1 MLVQLEIHFTVIV
14 ASLTNTDVHISIAAF
29 PSSCPPDN
37 SAYYH
42 HTHQQFTFAVSSC
55 TSVNVSAVFTVQL

>member
-1 MLVQLEIHFTVIV
+1 MQLEIHFTVIV

-29 PSSCPPDN
+29 PSSCHSD
-37 SAYYH
+37 SSVYYH
-42 HTHQQFTFAVSSC
+42 HTHQKFTFAVSSC